1 MEIFSV
7 LVFFRS
13 SLEFFKRFSETQSF
27 NRFIE
32 ERSFVSD
39 KNTYNA
45 FFDECIAKI
54 SQNGTY
60 FAVLVCINACHVSFV
75 KSSG

>member
-1 MEIFSV
+1 MKIFAEI
-7 LVFFRS
+7 FFRS

-54 SQNGTY
+54 SQNGNSIHRMCNWKP
-60 FAVLVCINACHVSFV
+60 LVIC
-75 KSSG
+75 